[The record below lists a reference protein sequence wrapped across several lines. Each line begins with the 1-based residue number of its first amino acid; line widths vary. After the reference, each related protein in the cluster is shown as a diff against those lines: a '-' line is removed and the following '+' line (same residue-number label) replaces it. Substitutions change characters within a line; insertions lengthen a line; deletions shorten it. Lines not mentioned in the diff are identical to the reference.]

1 MAQAFLFALYSSMQL
16 VIEALPRTR
25 QKTAIKELVEMRY
38 EQQVLVPP
46 GPLTFDEFVDLFGE
60 DDDVELING
69 VVVKKMAA
77 RDPHEN
83 LFGWLYFVL
92 RGYVAAK
99 DLGIVRGSR
108 TAVRIT
114 EHRGRL
120 PDVLFVYKDGESI
133 VQEKGIYGAPDLV
146 IEIVSPR
153 DKPADIVA
161 LEADYRSIG
170 VSEIWFIGQKLKQA
184 RVLRKKDGYTEEV
197 ISQGVVRSEVV
208 EGFGL
213 KVEWLF
219 AKPLP
224 LELDILNQLLGG
236 EKG

>member
-1 MAQAFLFALYSSMQL
+1 MAQPL
-16 VIEALPRTR
+16 
-25 QKTAIKELVEMRY
+25 AIKKLVEMRH
-38 EQQVLVPP
+38 EQKVLVPLS
-46 GPLTFDEFVDLFGE
+46 PLTFEEFVDMFGE

-77 RDPHEN
+77 RIPHED
-83 LFGWLYFVL
+83 LFGWLYTLL
-92 RGYVAAK
+92 RLYAKRK
-99 DLGIVRGSR
+99 DLGIVLGSR
-108 TAVRIT
+108 AAVKIT

-120 PDVLFVYKDGESI
+120 PDVLFVRKEKKSI
-133 VQEKGIYGAPDLV
+133 VKEKGIYGAPDLV

-153 DKPADIVA
+153 DRPTDIVA

-170 VSEIWFIGQKLKQA
+170 VSEVWFIDQKLKRV
-184 RVLRKKDGYTEEV
+184 RVLRKKDGYQEEV
-197 ISQGVVRSEVV
+197 ISKGIVCSEIV
-208 EGFGL
+208 EGFWL

-236 EKG
+236 ERG